1 MKRRNFVQSVISRQ
15 YDDPAIN
22 IQHISED
29 DEPSEATGGLIP
41 AIEGPS
47 TSTATGAGGL
57 SSRPSGAR
65 AGLIPAIEGPSTSI
79 ATGVGGLSSRSDFR
93 TYNKKGKNQF
103 VLAPHRFN
111 KPLVSNEKT
120 MRRLSNTPKVE
131 EEKQDDAE
139 EEDDAGEEVEEVV
152 EEE

>member
-1 MKRRNFVQSVISRQ
+1 MKRRNFIESVISRQ

-57 SSRPSGAR
+57 SSR
-65 AGLIPAIEGPSTSI
+65 
-79 ATGVGGLSSRSDFR
+79 SDFR
-93 TYNKKGKNQF
+93 TYNK
-103 VLAPHRFN
+103 HH
-111 KPLVSNEKT
+111 SI
-120 MRRLSNTPKVE
+120 
-131 EEKQDDAE
+131 
-139 EEDDAGEEVEEVV
+139 
-152 EEE
+152 